1 VRRATPVDVVALAT
15 VHAVTTGRAYAGI
28 FPSDAPKP
36 TVDELAVLWQERV
49 AAAGDE
55 NPARAAV
62 LVVDDDTTGPA
73 IPPIIGLVAFT
84 AVDASPFDHQA
95 DVVLLR
101 SFYVLPDHWDRG
113 LGRALHESMVAE
125 AHAWGATAIDVPV
138 LEGNERGRAWYVR
151 HRYEPIGARLPA
163 FGDLDLWDEGLRLA
177 APFT

>member
-1 VRRATPVDVVALAT
+1 MRRAIPADVVALAT
-15 VHAVTTGRAYAGI
+15 VHAVTTGHAYAGI
-28 FPSDAPKP
+28 FPPDAPKP

-49 AAAGDE
+49 AAGDE

-62 LVVDDDTTGPA
+62 LVVDDDTTDPG
-73 IPPIIGLVAFT
+73 IPPIIGVAAFE
-84 AVDASPFDHQA
+84 AVDRSPFDGQA

-113 LGRALHESMVAE
+113 LGRALHEALVTQAR
-125 AHAWGATAIDVPV
+125 AWGASAIDVPV
-138 LEGNERGRAWYVR
+138 LEGNKRARAWYLR

-163 FGDLDLWDEGLRLA
+163 LGDLDLWDEGLRLA